1 MAKIDEELKAS
12 KKYYL
17 EEEKGFTVKDGR
29 LLVKLSKDNVARV
42 EAMIH
47 HNSDYGSAFDVMNPV
62 KSACK
67 FQELKKVLE
76 GTEVKSKKAYRELI
90 EEVVA
95 SLDKENSTHLN
106 TDGCG
111 IKAISKRIADI
122 EQDELVYLLKNPKET
137 GYKLIEII
145 AKETKPVGQSDKG
158 NPHRGR
164 RNLSFASKFCH
175 YACFYLFDGKHRD
188 NYSIYDSIVSKA
200 LPSYM
205 ERYGI
210 EKKKF
215 TTYAEYQEAIDE
227 VIKKSRSGISRNGFD
242 HLLWYCYK

>member
-29 LLVKLSKDNVARV
+29 PLVKLSKDNVARV

-67 FQELKKVLE
+67 FKELKKVLK
-76 GTEVKSKKAYRELI
+76 GKDFKTKNDYKKLI
-90 EEVVA
+90 EEIVA
-95 SLDKENSTHLN
+95 ALDKENSTHLN
-106 TDGCG
+106 SDGCG
-111 IKAISKRIADI
+111 IKVISKRIANI
-122 EQDELVYLLKNPKET
+122 EQDELLHFLQCPKET
-137 GYKLIEII
+137 DYRLISII
-145 AKETKPVGQSDKG
+145 AKETKPIGESEKG

-164 RNLSFASKFCH
+164 KNLSFASKFCH
-175 YACFYLFDGKHRD
+175 YACFYIFNGKYRD

-227 VIKKSRSGISRNGFD
+227 VIRKSKSGISRNGFD